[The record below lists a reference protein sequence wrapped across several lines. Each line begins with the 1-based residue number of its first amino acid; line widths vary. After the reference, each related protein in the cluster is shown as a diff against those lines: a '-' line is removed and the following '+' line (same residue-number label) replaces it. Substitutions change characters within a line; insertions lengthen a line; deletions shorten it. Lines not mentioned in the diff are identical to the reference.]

1 MEKKSSIN
9 DVHKVIQKDLVEL
22 HKTLSNKLGDRN
34 PFAKFSIGGGFYLWS
49 DSRCQWTQMISASSL
64 EQSIVRAALLE
75 TKKNVA
81 AKLGE
86 KTTEALF
93 TIPDDSYIYYSN
105 EGDEIEILITG
116 WGFKKPVRV
125 AGKGDTDKIKKDNPV
140 NISFIYD
147 GQALPNYE
155 FGIQLPKQIK
165 PLKTNTEGVYH
176 FDNLRVQ
183 EKFKLV
189 DFVTGQE
196 FLLTVIEGQSQYNY
210 DVTVTSCLNVYAKLD
225 NSPLSGE
232 SVEISYNGRSYN
244 LTTDQDGKVSCGLPF
259 YEGELISASMRD
271 QSFNEVINKGGN
283 QFVFQFESPKQ
294 IHEAD
299 IEVSVIVN
307 DNPVYGKDVTI
318 TYAGNTYTGKTN
330 EQGTFL
336 CHVQLEDGEI
346 CSINVPEYDPQSRL
360 LEKDKNVFIFEKK
373 DNKEEDEPLPPPMED
388 PILFNPHI
396 FIQGD
401 NGFIG
406 SKYPIKVTYNGN
418 VYEYVS
424 DENGIV
430 PLPEMEDGKIMKV
443 QDCLNPDNTCE
454 YKLDAN
460 QLEYIFHVP
469 YEPNSTAKDIK
480 VTILDINGNPMKCDH
495 VCFQQETPFSEYL
508 ANLDAD
514 GSTYFAK
521 DSFRLDTDIN
531 VSIIGSD
538 KKYDPIVFTLEEDEF
553 EYVLQEKDTKS
564 SWWKILLQILAVLA
578 TIIGALMLWPFVEG
592 FVMGMFDIIYN

>member
-22 HKTLSNKLGDRN
+22 HKTLSSKLGDAN
-34 PFAKFSIGGGFYLWS
+34 PFAKFSIGGGFYLWA
-49 DSRCQWTQMISASSL
+49 DTRCQWKQMISASSL

-75 TKKNVA
+75 TKRNIA
-81 AKLGE
+81 GKLGE
-86 KTTEALF
+86 KTAEALF

-105 EGDEIEILITG
+105 DGDEIEILITG

-125 AGKGDTDKIKKDNPV
+125 AGRGDADKIEKDNPV
-140 NISFIYD
+140 NISFLYD
-147 GQALPNYE
+147 AQSLPNYE

-165 PLKTNTEGVYH
+165 SLRTNADGVYH
-176 FDNLRVQ
+176 FDNLKVQ
-183 EKFKLV
+183 EKYKLV

-196 FLLTVIEGQSQYNY
+196 FLLTVTEGQSQYNY
-210 DVTVTSCLNVYAKLD
+210 DVTVKSHLDIYAKLD
-225 NSPLSGE
+225 NSPLCGE
-232 SVEISYNGRSYN
+232 GVVISYNGRTYD
-244 LTTDQDGKVSCGLPF
+244 LTTGQEGKVSCGLPY
-259 YEGELISASMRD
+259 YEGLMISASMRG
-271 QSFNEVINKGGN
+271 QTYNEIINKEGN
-283 QFVFQFESPKQ
+283 QILFQFQSPKQ
-294 IHEAD
+294 IHETD
-299 IEVSVIVN
+299 IEVLVSIN
-307 DNPVYGKDVTI
+307 GKPQEDKDVTI

-330 EQGTFL
+330 AEGKYVH
-336 CHVQLEDGEI
+336 HVQLEDGEI
-346 CSINVPEYDPQSRL
+346 GTVDVQDFDPQSRL
-360 LEKDKNVFIFEKK
+360 LEKEKNVFVFEK
-373 DNKEEDEPLPPPMED
+373 EEREQLPPEAEPV
-388 PILFNPHI
+388 LFNPHI
-396 FIQGD
+396 LIQGD

-418 VYEYVS
+418 DYDYVS

-443 QDCLNPDNTCE
+443 QDGLNPDNICE

-460 QLEYIFHVP
+460 QPEYIFHVP

-495 VCFQQETPFSEYL
+495 VRFQQEAPFSEYL

-521 DSFRLDTDIN
+521 DSFKIDTDIN
-531 VSIIGSD
+531 VSIIGSE
-538 KKYDPIVFTLEEDEF
+538 KKYDPIVFTLEEN
-553 EYVLQEKDTKS
+553 EYEYILQEKETKS

-578 TIIGALMLWPFVEG
+578 TIIGALLLWPFIEG
-592 FVMGMFDIIYN
+592 FVMGMFDLIYN

>member
-49 DSRCQWTQMISASSL
+49 DSRCQWMQMISASSL
-64 EQSIVRAALLE
+64 EQSIVRTALLE
-75 TKKNVA
+75 TKKSVA
-81 AKLGE
+81 GKLGE
-86 KTTEALF
+86 KTAEALF

-105 EGDEIEILITG
+105 DGGVIEILITG

-125 AGKGDTDKIKKDNPV
+125 AGRGDADKIEKDNPI
-140 NISFIYD
+140 NISFLYD
-147 GQALPNYE
+147 GQSLPNYE
-155 FGIQLPKQIK
+155 FGIQLPKQTK
-165 PLKTNTEGVYH
+165 SLRTNADGVYH
-176 FDNLRVQ
+176 FDNLKVQ
-183 EKFKLV
+183 EKYKLV

-196 FLLTVIEGQSQYNY
+196 FLLTVTEGQSQYNY
-210 DVTVTSCLNVYAKLD
+210 DVTVKSHLDVDAKLD
-225 NSPLSGE
+225 NSPLYGE
-232 SVEISYNGRSYN
+232 EVVISYNGRTYN
-244 LTTDQDGKVSCGLPF
+244 LTTGQDGKVTFGLPY
-259 YEGELISASMRD
+259 YEGQMISASMRG
-271 QSFNEVINKGGN
+271 QTYNEIITKEGNKIL
-283 QFVFQFESPKQ
+283 FHFESPKQ
-294 IHEAD
+294 IHEVD

-307 DNPVYGKDVTI
+307 DNPVDGKDVTI

-330 EQGTFL
+330 EQGSFL

-373 DNKEEDEPLPPPMED
+373 DNKEEDEPLQPPIED

-396 FIQGD
+396 LIQGD
-401 NGFIG
+401 KGFIG
-406 SKYPIKVTYNGN
+406 SKYPIKVTYNGKET
-418 VYEYVS
+418 EYVS

-430 PLPEMEDGKIMKV
+430 PLSEMEDGKIMKI
-443 QDCLNPDNTCE
+443 QDGLNPGNICE

-469 YEPNSTAKDIK
+469 YEPNTTDKDIK
-480 VTILDINGNPMKCDH
+480 VTILNVNGNPMKCDH
-495 VCFQQETPFSEYL
+495 VRFQQETPFSEYL
-508 ANLDAD
+508 ATLDAE

-521 DSFRLDTDIN
+521 DSFKLDTDIQ
-531 VSIIGSD
+531 VSIIGSE
-538 KKYDPIVFTLEEDEF
+538 KKYDPIVFILEENEF

-564 SWWKILLQILAVLA
+564 SWWKIMIQIFAVLA
-578 TIIGALMLWPFVEG
+578 TIIGTLILWPFIEG
-592 FVMGMFDIIYN
+592 FVMGMFDVIYN